1 MANAQIKITADVGQA
16 ERDLRALQK
25 QVDALE
31 SSLHSGLNKALGAT
45 AAAAAAMG
53 YAIGATLNSAG
64 ELIDAANNLGI
75 AAQSLQ
81 AMQHAAAL
89 TGVSADSL
97 NTALQRLNSN
107 IGSALINGTG
117 GATDALKQL
126 GIPLKEIAALKADKQ
141 FEVIAAEINKIPNAA
156 ERSALAVELFGKQG
170 PKMLAMAANI
180 THAREEMERMGLAL
194 SDLDVAAL
202 DKAGDSVD
210 ELKMIFESG
219 LKKAVAE
226 IAPYIVAIVKSIK
239 ESITEAG
246 GFEAVW
252 GKVKSAI
259 KTVIDLMVIIA
270 AMKIAAGAQALWVA
284 MRGAAGAAA
293 VFNAVVKKNPLMLA
307 VGAALVL
314 AKILGLDIVGAMYDY
329 TGLNDKV
336 AESNKEIAADAAK
349 IKQTNEENV
358 VVTERLNKEQEKILK
373 AFEDQISKLQDQ
385 VKYEQDKITLGEQQA
400 NINKM
405 LSEEQRKLA
414 EVGLTIT
421 EDQKQRITYAYTEL
435 ENQKKIS
442 QEIERQKGVV
452 KSLASAYKTEL
463 MKAIEDSS
471 DVTKRNA
478 DMENRI
484 ARGQKVTIQE
494 YIDNVRAKEQAE
506 YNLTTAVLNLTNKG
520 ESERYAIEEKYS
532 KQRSILWS
540 QNQLLAQQG
549 VDLKTA
555 LVNQEMAKEL
565 ELYNLKVKLAQDEIA
580 LKANTMARINSDA
593 DAYYLKTIGG
603 EKAVQEA
610 AKQRAE
616 FDAKTMYEKT
626 QIGIEQ
632 GAQLFSALGAQNKKA
647 FEAAKALNIASAIM
661 NTYASVTKALA
672 AYPFPFSLI
681 PAGAA
686 LAMGMAQVSQ
696 IRAQSYSGRALGGPV
711 MGGNPYIVGE
721 NGPELFTPQGTGS
734 ITRNGDLGGGGPT
747 NINFTI
753 LANDA
758 QGFDDLLAQRKGM
771 ITQMVNDAMVEK
783 GQRM

>member
-1 MANAQIKITADVGQA
+1 MADAVIKITADVASA
-16 ERDLRALQK
+16 ERDLKRFQK
-25 QVDALE
+25 QVDDLD
-31 SSLHSGLNKALGAT
+31 SSLHSGLNKALGGVAV
-45 AAAAAAMG
+45 AAAAMG
-53 YAIGATLNSAG
+53 VAIMHALNSAG

-89 TGVSADSL
+89 TGVSADALNSSL
-97 NTALQRLNSN
+97 QKLNSN

-117 GATDALKQL
+117 GATDALKKL
-126 GIPLKEIAALKADKQ
+126 NLPLKDIAAMKTDKQ

-170 PKMLAMAANI
+170 PKMLAMAENI
-180 THAREEMERMGLAL
+180 GKARHEMEAMGLAL
-194 SDLDVAAL
+194 SDIDLAAL
-202 DKAGDSVD
+202 DMAGDSVD

-226 IAPYIVAIVKSIK
+226 IAPYIVAMVTAIK
-239 ESITEAG
+239 RAIEEAG
-246 GFEAVW
+246 GFEVIW
-252 GKVKSAI
+252 GKIKSAT

-270 AMKIAAGAQALWVA
+270 AMKIAVGAIALYNA
-284 MRGAAGAAA
+284 MKAAGTAAA

-314 AKILGLDIVGAMYDY
+314 AKVLGLDVAGALFDAA
-329 TGLNDKV
+329 GLSDDV
-336 AESNKEIAADAAK
+336 AKANEDIAASAKEIAARN
-349 IKQTNEENV
+349 QENNQV
-358 VVTERLNKEQEKILK
+358 L
-373 AFEDQISKLQDQ
+373 DQINKKQQDYLDTLDSIVAKSASDVQYEREKLLVGEQLATINKTIREEKEKAQKAGVFDSEAATKEYNSKIAGL
-385 VKYEQDKITLGEQQA
+385 KITLQE
-400 NINKM
+400 N
-405 LSEEQRKLA
+405 EELKNRNSIIKGLA
-414 EVGLTIT
+414 DAYETSFSKAWKKAKEV
-421 EDQKQRITYAYTEL
+421 D
-435 ENQKKIS
+435 
-442 QEIERQKGVV
+442 
-452 KSLASAYKTEL
+452 
-463 MKAIEDSS
+463 KAIIAMEDARASGKS
-471 DVTKRNA
+471 INPDAEKQLADANKQVT
-478 DMENRI
+478 
-484 ARGQKVTIQE
+484 QE
-494 YIDNVRAKEQAE
+494 YTSALLDITD
-506 YNLTTAVLNLTNKG
+506 KG
-520 ESERYAIEEKYS
+520 AAERYAIKVKYAKQEQALEETRLLFASQGYNTDHFITAS
-532 KQRSILWS
+532 K
-540 QNQLLAQQG
+540 AQQ
-549 VDLKTA
+549 
-555 LVNQEMAKEL
+555 EL
-565 ELYNLKVKLAQDEIA
+565 DLYNLKVKLASDEVTMN
-580 LKANTMARINSDA
+580 ANKYAKMMSDS

-603 EKAVQEA
+603 EKAVQDA
-610 AKQRAE
+610 AKARAE

-721 NGPELFTPQGTGS
+721 NGPELFTPNTTGS
-734 ITRNGDLGGGGPT
+734 ITRNGDLGGGVT
-747 NINFTI
+747 NVNFTI

-758 QGFDDLLAQRKGM
+758 QGFDDLLAQRRGM